1 MFDRAER
8 DTEELIDDP
17 DSLGG
22 LVAIGVAR
30 PEKQSQLR
38 TYRYPQQ
45 ETKLRETSKVRMKDS
60 LRQVTVTRLD
70 PDTCE
75 VDVKFGKKAGAPPD
89 RLDLIPGGPLGNEV
103 LRDAVTRVA
112 RDALAEGGRY
122 RALEALLAK
131 QAPRIKGRPPGEAL
145 INGTDVVAAAVDTVR
160 RLTRPTYQFKAH
172 RVRAKPTSHRRRSWH
187 FFVLANALQSPPIR
201 TKRSAI

>member
-1 MFDRAER
+1 
-8 DTEELIDDP
+8 
-17 DSLGG
+17 
-22 LVAIGVAR
+22 
-30 PEKQSQLR
+30 
-38 TYRYPQQ
+38 
-45 ETKLRETSKVRMKDS
+45 MKDG
-60 LRQVTVTRLD
+60 LKQVTVTRLD
-70 PDTCE
+70 PDACE

-131 QAPRIKGRPPGEAL
+131 QAPRIKGLQPGEAL

-160 RLTRPTYQFKAH
+160 QLDSSYLPIQGPPGTGKTYLASQAILALLRAEETRCSYLQFA
-172 RVRAKPTSHRRRSWH
+172 
-187 FFVLANALQSPPIR
+187 QSDR
-201 TKRSAI
+201 QSDGRGR